1 MRALGPASAVT
12 AALLFG
18 SFVALGKLAVS
29 PPLAVSL
36 GMNLVAGLSFLPFLI
51 RRPLSRGSL
60 PGLLAIGLFGGA
72 LAPTLVLVALA
83 STAPALAAF
92 LTTTEAAFTILIA
105 YRLGERASRRA
116 YAAMAGLAVGAA
128 LVSLPLGGGA
138 VLASSLGALAMVL
151 ASLCWAVDNNLSRRL
166 TATQDI
172 PALVAAKCLVASA
185 VLAPAAIASG
195 GFVAADLPLLLFL
208 GLAVHGAAILF
219 FYRGLR
225 EIGAMRTGA
234 IFTLSSVFGAVVGH
248 LLFPQPLQAIQ
259 VAAGAGMVALAL
271 VLAIESSREPRVV
284 PGRPSGGGKNLTKL
298 P

>member
-1 MRALGPASAVT
+1 MRTLGPASAVV

-18 SFVALGKLAVS
+18 SFVGLGKLASS

-36 GMNLVAGLSFLPFLI
+36 GMNLVAGLAFLPFLV
-51 RRPLSRGSL
+51 RRPIPSASLSGVI
-60 PGLLAIGLFGGA
+60 AIGLFGGA

-83 STAPALAAF
+83 STAPALVAF

-116 YAAMAGLAVGAA
+116 YLIMAGLAVGAA
-128 LVSLPLGGGA
+128 VVSLPLGGA
-138 VLASSLGALAMVL
+138 VLASTLGALAMVL
-151 ASLCWAVDNNLSRRL
+151 AALCWAIDNNLSRRL
-166 TATQDI
+166 SVAHDI

-185 VLAPAAIASG
+185 VLAPAAVTAGGIVAS
-195 GFVAADLPLLLFL
+195 DLPLLLFL
-208 GLAVHGAAILF
+208 GVAVHGAAIVF

-248 LLFPQPLQAIQ
+248 LLFPEPLQALQ

-271 VLAIESSREPRVV
+271 VLAIESSREGKDVAGTS
-284 PGRPSGGGKNLTKL
+284 PGEGKNLTKL